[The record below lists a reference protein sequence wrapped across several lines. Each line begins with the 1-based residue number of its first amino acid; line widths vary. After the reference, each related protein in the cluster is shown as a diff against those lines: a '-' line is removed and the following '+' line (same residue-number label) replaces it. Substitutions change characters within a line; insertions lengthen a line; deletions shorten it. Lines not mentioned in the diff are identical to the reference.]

1 MPDDII
7 YICYHCGYSNN
18 NKWCPCGSGDMQTI
32 SSNDDYYYNDD
43 PTNYTNDELD
53 KYDEK

>member
-1 MPDDII
+1 MSDELIH
-7 YICYHCGYSNN
+7 ICTD
-18 NKWCPCGSGDMQTI
+18 CGSINSNERCSCGSIQQYKA
-32 SSNDDYYYNDD
+32 SRNDDYYYNDD